1 MAKIFL
7 TRKIPNAGLNLLK
20 SAHDV
25 KVFSDE
31 VNPDKE
37 QIINYANKVDA
48 LITLLSDE
56 IDEEIINSCKNLKII
71 ANYAVGYDNIDLD
84 AARRNEIYVS
94 NTPGVLTEA
103 TADLT
108 WTLLSAMARRIVE
121 ADKYLRELKFDGW
134 SPELMLG
141 KSIYAQTL
149 GIVGFGRIGRAVAKR
164 AHGFDMKVL
173 YNKRSRLSNK
183 EEEQLNIKY
192 AKLDELLNNSDY
204 ITINASLN
212 ESTHHLIGKNEFQI
226 MKDNAVLVNTGR
238 GSIVDE
244 DALANALINNQIFGA
259 GIDVYENEP
268 EVNPKLLKLN
278 NVILTP
284 HIGTAT
290 TDARNKM
297 AVMVAKNVIKVLEGK
312 TPINRVT

>member
-1 MAKIFL
+1 
-7 TRKIPNAGLNLLK
+7 
-20 SAHDV
+20 
-25 KVFSDE
+25 
-31 VNPDKE
+31 
-37 QIINYANKVDA
+37 
-48 LITLLSDE
+48 
-56 IDEEIINSCKNLKII
+56 
-71 ANYAVGYDNIDLD
+71 
-84 AARRNEIYVS
+84 
-94 NTPGVLTEA
+94 
-103 TADLT
+103 
-108 WTLLSAMARRIVE
+108 
-121 ADKYLRELKFDGW
+121 
-134 SPELMLG
+134 
-141 KSIYAQTL
+141 
-149 GIVGFGRIGRAVAKR
+149 VAKR

-268 EVNPKLLKLN
+268 EVNPKLSKLN